1 MMQIRT
7 SGSLV
12 PGLLLLLLW
21 AGNAQAVPCQNNIPA
36 SNPDSVYTDHG
47 NGTVTDTRT
56 GLMWKQCA
64 GGLSGAACQTGSA
77 HTFTWANALAHA
89 EASTFAGYT
98 DWRLPNVK
106 ELSSLVEDCRVSPA
120 INTNRFPNTPSSLF
134 WSSSPS
140 NYRSDGAFSVSF
152 GSRVMAG
159 ALHVSRSD
167 STIFDPLVRLVR
179 SGQKAAV
186 IVHPGESYAGVTF
199 GPNGTISVD
208 GKTLFEDISLGITE
222 EPNFDY
228 FYLRVY
234 EAGAGVRI
242 VELYEIGED
251 LNVNLDDPLLATARV
266 SAEGDILEEVI
277 VQGN

>member
-1 MMQIRT
+1 MMQIRV
-7 SGSLV
+7 SGLLT
-12 PGLLLLLLW
+12 PGLLAVLLW
-21 AGNAQAVPCQNNIPA
+21 VGNAHAVPCQNDLPP

-64 GGLSGAACQTGSA
+64 EGSTGATCQTGA
-77 HTFTWANALAHA
+77 EQTFTWVNALVQA
-89 EASTFAGYT
+89 ETSTFANYT

-106 ELSSLVEDCRVSPA
+106 ELTSLVDDCRASPA
-120 INTNRFPNTPSSLF
+120 INTIRFPNTLSGWFWSGSPNDFSWDLAWVVHFGFGDVSSLGR
-134 WSSSPS
+134 SQS
-140 NYRSDGAFSVSF
+140 N
-152 GSRVMAG
+152 
-159 ALHVSRSD
+159 H
-167 STIFDPLVRLVR
+167 VRLVR
-179 SGQKAAV
+179 SGRKAAV
-186 IVHPGESYAGVTF
+186 IVHPGETHAGVTF

-208 GKTLFEDISLGITE
+208 EKTLFEDISLGLTE

-277 VQGN
+277 LQGN